1 MVLVL
6 SKRELASICSEVYKE
21 VSLGTAVH
29 VSYNLQAFRV
39 VFIVF
44 QYPFDISLRHPGVE
58 ISDKLSVFFIPNG
71 LKQEKNREHMLILH
85 MRGVI
90 AEERFKLAME
100 TRKRDMKRKDT
111 CLIIFGKI

>member
-1 MVLVL
+1 MRQSVRKSTKKYPL
-6 SKRELASICSEVYKE
+6 EQPFT
-21 VSLGTAVH
+21 SLII
-29 VSYNLQAFRV
+29 FRV

-58 ISDKLSVFFIPNG
+58 ISDKLSVFIPNG
-71 LKQEKNREHMLILH
+71 LKQEKNGEHMLILH

>member
-1 MVLVL
+1 
-6 SKRELASICSEVYKE
+6 
-21 VSLGTAVH
+21 
-29 VSYNLQAFRV
+29 
-39 VFIVF
+39 
-44 QYPFDISLRHPGVE
+44 
-58 ISDKLSVFFIPNG
+58 
-71 LKQEKNREHMLILH
+71 MLILH

>member
-6 SKRELASICSEVYKE
+6 SKREFASICSEVYKE

-58 ISDKLSVFFIPNG
+58 ISDKLSVFFYP
-71 LKQEKNREHMLILH
+71 
-85 MRGVI
+85 
-90 AEERFKLAME
+90 ERVKAGKE
-100 TRKRDMKRKDT
+100 QRTYAHITYERSDSGRKV
-111 CLIIFGKI
+111 